1 MGKTMTLT
9 VPITIVLLT
18 KSTGWVQPRTDR
30 ELVINAH
37 KFPPS
42 SFTVIHPRPW
52 NTTELIIIAMIAIIA
67 MNAIIA
73 IIAIITITIIKIINT
88 TINTIVINNITISI
102 YIYTWFPRALRT
114 S

>member
-1 MGKTMTLT
+1 MTLI
-9 VPITIVLLT
+9 VPITIPLLT

-52 NTTELIIIAMIAIIA
+52 NTTELIIIA
-67 MNAIIA
+67 
-73 IIAIITITIIKIINT
+73 IITITIIKIINT

-102 YIYTWFPRALRT
+102 YIYTWSSRAQLT
-114 S
+114 SYYLPTI

>member
-1 MGKTMTLT
+1 MTLT
-9 VPITIVLLT
+9 VPITILLLT

-52 NTTELIIIAMIAIIA
+52 NTTELIIIAMIAMI
-67 MNAIIA
+67 AIIA
-73 IIAIITITIIKIINT
+73 IIAIITITIIKIIIA

-102 YIYTWFPRALRT
+102 YIYTWSSRAQLT
-114 S
+114 SYYLPTI

>member
-1 MGKTMTLT
+1 MTLT
-9 VPITIVLLT
+9 VPITILLLT

-52 NTTELIIIAMIAIIA
+52 NTTELIIIA
-67 MNAIIA
+67 
-73 IIAIITITIIKIINT
+73 IITITIIKIIIT

-102 YIYTWFPRALRT
+102 YIYTWSSRAQLT
-114 S
+114 SYYLPTI

>member
-1 MGKTMTLT
+1 MTLT
-9 VPITIVLLT
+9 VPITILLLT

-52 NTTELIIIAMIAIIA
+52 NTTELIIIAMIA
-67 MNAIIA
+67 MIA
-73 IIAIITITIIKIINT
+73 IIAIITITIIKIIIA
-88 TINTIVINNITISI
+88 TINTMVINNITISI
-102 YIYTWFPRALRT
+102 YIYTWFPRAVRT

>member
-1 MGKTMTLT
+1 MTLI
-9 VPITIVLLT
+9 VPITIPLLT

-52 NTTELIIIAMIAIIA
+52 NTTELIIIA
-67 MNAIIA
+67 
-73 IIAIITITIIKIINT
+73 IITITIIKIINT
-88 TINTIVINNITISI
+88 TINTIVINNINISI
-102 YIYTWFPRALRT
+102 YIYTWSSRAQLT
-114 S
+114 SYYLPTI

>member
-1 MGKTMTLT
+1 MTLT
-9 VPITIVLLT
+9 VPITILLLT

-52 NTTELIIIAMIAIIA
+52 NTTELIIIA
-67 MNAIIA
+67 IIA
-73 IIAIITITIIKIINT
+73 IIAIITITIIKIIIT
-88 TINTIVINNITISI
+88 TINTIVNNNITISI
-102 YIYTWFPRALRT
+102 YIYAWFPKALLT

>member
-1 MGKTMTLT
+1 MTLI
-9 VPITIVLLT
+9 VPITIPLLT

-42 SFTVIHPRPW
+42 SFTAIHPRPW
-52 NTTELIIIAMIAIIA
+52 NTTELI
-67 MNAIIA
+67 

-102 YIYTWFPRALRT
+102 YIYTWSSRAQLT
-114 S
+114 SYYLPTI

>member
-1 MGKTMTLT
+1 MTLT
-9 VPITIVLLT
+9 VPITILLLT

-52 NTTELIIIAMIAIIA
+52 NTTELIIIAIIAIIA
-67 MNAIIA
+67 VIAIIA
-73 IIAIITITIIKIINT
+73 IIAIITITINT
-88 TINTIVINNITISI
+88 TINTIVINITISI
-102 YIYTWFPRALRT
+102 YIYTWFPRSQLT

>member
-1 MGKTMTLT
+1 MTLT
-9 VPITIVLLT
+9 VPITILLLT

-52 NTTELIIIAMIAIIA
+52 NTTELIIIAMIAMIA
-67 MNAIIA
+67 MIA
-73 IIAIITITIIKIINT
+73 IIAIITITIIKIIIT

>member
-1 MGKTMTLT
+1 MTLT
-9 VPITIVLLT
+9 VPITILLLT

-52 NTTELIIIAMIAIIA
+52 NTTELIIIA
-67 MNAIIA
+67 
-73 IIAIITITIIKIINT
+73 IITITIIKIINT

-102 YIYTWFPRALRT
+102 YIYTWSSRAQLT
-114 S
+114 SYYLPTK

>member
-1 MGKTMTLT
+1 MTLT
-9 VPITIVLLT
+9 VPITILLLT

-52 NTTELIIIAMIAIIA
+52 NTTELIIIA
-67 MNAIIA
+67 
-73 IIAIITITIIKIINT
+73 IITITIIKIIIT